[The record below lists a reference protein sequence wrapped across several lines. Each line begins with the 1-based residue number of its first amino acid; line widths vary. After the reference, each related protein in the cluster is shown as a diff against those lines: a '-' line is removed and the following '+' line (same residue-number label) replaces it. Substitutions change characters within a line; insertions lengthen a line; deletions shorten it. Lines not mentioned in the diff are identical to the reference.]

1 MTNAKT
7 TNNINQEQESTEEIS
22 CKQFVRKELRVNG
35 NSLIFGDQNFTILF
49 NVFEQYS
56 EPTKRNARKTSKCPI
71 LMTYENEPES
81 QGLIRPT
88 GFFES
93 EKGQSCEG
101 FHFALNYDT
110 NPDISNLHRC
120 IRLYR
125 SKLFGISLEEIQSYA
140 PVNKVEEYMRRALE
154 IAKAIREVDKIPILI
169 SSLDDHLTAD
179 FFEFADTVYE
189 VVSKHSPGH
198 ENDPILIK
206 QKNPQ
211 KP

>member
-1 MTNAKT
+1 M
-7 TNNINQEQESTEEIS
+7 
-22 CKQFVRKELRVNG
+22 RVNRT
-35 NSLIFGDQNFTILF
+35 SFIFGDQNSTILF

-56 EPTKRNARKTSKCPI
+56 EPTKRNGRKTSRCPV
-71 LMTYENEPES
+71 LMRYENEPEP

-101 FHFALNYDT
+101 FLFDLNYDT

-120 IRLYR
+120 IKLYR

-140 PVNKVEEYMRRALE
+140 PANKVEEYMCRALE
-154 IAKAIREVDKIPILI
+154 IAKAIREVAKIPILI
-169 SSLDDHLTAD
+169 SSLDDHLTAA

-189 VVSKHSPGH
+189 VVSKHSPGD
-198 ENDPILIK
+198 ETEPILIK